1 MQCYLAQSKAQVDA
15 VRERLVPC
23 TGRETYFWGA
33 GTHTSTL
40 FQLGLLNDLRVA
52 AIVDSN
58 MNYQGRTVYRVRVI
72 PPEELYTR
80 PALSSRIAQESIYVQ
95 IRETMKLTNEVV
107 LLY

>member
-1 MQCYLAQSKAQVDA
+1 MSGLCPA
-15 VRERLVPC
+15 RG
-23 TGRETYFWGA
+23 GRSISGGA

-58 MNYQGRTVYRVRVI
+58 VNYQGRTVYRVPVI

-80 PALSSRIAQESIYVQ
+80 PALSSRIAQESIYAQ
-95 IRETMKLTNEVV
+95 IRETMKLTNDVV